1 MRFVAVLLAL
11 TLATT
16 GCATPSQTRTAG
28 LIAGGVLVAGGVG
41 MLVAMDPGDD
51 DHTLSE
57 GGTAACVLGGCVLA
71 GSAIVAGLAVAALS
85 VILTDDDETPRTAAV
100 APSAELA
107 TAAPAPTIKVDLL
120 PVGPLPDR
128 QAELS
133 TVQLARQARSAAA
146 RGDCSVALVMRGEIE
161 SRDPTYAAALTHNAT
176 LGDCR

>member
-85 VILTDDDETPRTAAV
+85 VILTDETRRLAPLPSPQ
-100 APSAELA
+100 APSSRRRLRPRRSKSISSPSALSPIDKPSSRPSSSRARLAPPRRAA
-107 TAAPAPTIKVDLL
+107 TAASPW
-120 PVGPLPDR
+120 
-128 QAELS
+128 
-133 TVQLARQARSAAA
+133 
-146 RGDCSVALVMRGEIE
+146 
-161 SRDPTYAAALTHNAT
+161 
-176 LGDCR
+176 